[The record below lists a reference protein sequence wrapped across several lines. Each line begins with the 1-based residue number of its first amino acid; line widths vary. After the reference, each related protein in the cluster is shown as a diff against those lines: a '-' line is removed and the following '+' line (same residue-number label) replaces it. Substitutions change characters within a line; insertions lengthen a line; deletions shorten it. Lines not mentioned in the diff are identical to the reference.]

1 MVAIVATLYAGM
13 SNQGVPKSTMNRDKL
28 TVNASYQTNCVWDD
42 MGWIDTASVSRAMKP
57 FYDSTGIQ
65 PALAVFDYIPGVTGY
80 DYESEQ
86 YAKDWYDDHI
96 EGEGALF
103 LAYFDTGTEEEGW
116 AYLVYG
122 DMTKSVMDAEAEDIF
137 WAYYDRYWMDNS
149 ISLDDAYPAM
159 FVKTGERIM
168 QKTTT
173 GLDIVKIMAVGIVI
187 VFVAGSIIIVMT
199 VKRKHDS
206 QKAKETAEI
215 LNKPLE
221 HLADSES
228 DRLAEKYNK
237 P

>member
-1 MVAIVATLYAGM
+1 M
-13 SNQGVPKSTMNRDKL
+13 
-28 TVNASYQTNCVWDD
+28 
-42 MGWIDTASVSRAMKP
+42 
-57 FYDSTGIQ
+57 
-65 PALAVFDYIPGVTGY
+65 
-80 DYESEQ
+80 
-86 YAKDWYDDHI
+86 
-96 EGEGALF
+96 LF
-103 LAYFDTGTEEEGW
+103 R
-116 AYLVYG
+116 
-122 DMTKSVMDAEAEDIF
+122 S
-137 WAYYDRYWMDNS
+137 
-149 ISLDDAYPAM
+149 